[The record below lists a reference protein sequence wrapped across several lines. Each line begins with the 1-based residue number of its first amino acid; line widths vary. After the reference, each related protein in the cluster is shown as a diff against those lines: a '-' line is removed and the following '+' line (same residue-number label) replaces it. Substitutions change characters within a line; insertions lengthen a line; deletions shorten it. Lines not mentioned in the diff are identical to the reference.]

1 MNLVRLA
8 VLRPITA
15 MMLLISILVTGMIAF
30 ERLPLAFLPEVDV
43 PFIVVSIPRPNSS
56 PQAVEEEL
64 TEPVEEA
71 LATLSGIKE
80 LRSDSDADGAV
91 LFLEFDWG
99 QELDVVRMQVSE
111 KIDIVRPTLPADA
124 QMVTVSSFNT
134 ADIPVVQARLSAEG
148 VDLSE
153 SYPLLEAHVLDPI
166 RRLPGVARVDLDGV
180 MPRQVYV
187 DLVQDRLE
195 EHRIEIGQ
203 LAERLQRASVELVL
217 GTVEDGGA
225 RYAVRGLGSFESLE
239 DLRSMPI
246 GVADLRLGDIAEVSY
261 EEPPIGY
268 GRHLGR
274 EQAIGLSVYKEST
287 ANTVEVVDAVMQ
299 TIEQD
304 IDADPRLQGIELFVW
319 ENQAD
324 EIRAGVDGLQRA
336 GLIGALMAILCLYA
350 FLRRLDST
358 LIVAMSIPFSIISA
372 CAVLYFLGKTLNLLS
387 MMGLMLGVGMLVD
400 NAIVVLEA
408 IDRRHRDEADAKKA
422 TLQGAQSV
430 VVAVIAATATSL
442 IVFLPLV
449 VGANNELTTWL
460 GEVGVTISLA
470 LGCSLLS
477 SLTLIPLAS
486 SRLLRRKTGA
496 PEVGRLRRLERWY
509 GAMLRWTLTH
519 RWKSALLLVVLL
531 GVGSIPMATG
541 MVATEPFSG
550 QVNERLNLQYEFDDF
565 HYKSQ
570 AEDVVTQVEDYLYAH
585 QDALKID
592 EVYSY
597 FGENTAGTVIIL
609 EKADLDD
616 DGIKALKA
624 RIRDGMPKI
633 AGARVGFW
641 DGDDAGSD
649 QTRFSLQLYGRDGTV
664 LRDLSEDVR
673 ALLTEES
680 GVADTSSSFK
690 HGRNEIQVLVDRER
704 ATRRGITPQD
714 AAEAFGF
721 TLGGMRLPRYRDGD
735 REVDAWLA
743 LRIEDRAGLDD
754 LREISFPVEGAPAI
768 KLGELSSF
776 ETVQTP
782 QSISRRNREGNAWV
796 SATYEGKDWDSTRAR
811 IEERMNA
818 MELPLGYA
826 WSWDARTLQQD
837 DQEEQMGTNFGL
849 ALLLVY
855 LVLAALFES
864 VTQPIAIL
872 FSILFALPG
881 AAWMLASAGTP
892 FNLMAQIGLLILMGI
907 VVNNGV
913 VMLDRVNQLRA
924 EGTHGVDAFVQAGK
938 DRLRPVLMT
947 ASTTVLGLM
956 PLALGGSAVGGLFYF
971 PLAQTVMGGLISS
984 ALLTLLGLPL
994 VTMGIEALARGLAA
1008 VWRASAPQR
1017 ATAPGSA
1024 VSDDTPAP

>member
-8 VLRPITA
+8 VGRPITA
-15 MMLLISILVTGMIAF
+15 MMLLVSILAMGAIAF

-56 PQAVEEEL
+56 PESVEEEI

-80 LRSDSDADGAV
+80 LRSASEADGAT

-111 KIDIVRPTLPADA
+111 KLGVVRPTLPEDA
-124 QMVTVSSFNT
+124 QIITVSSFNT

-148 VDLSE
+148 VDLSA

-180 MPRQVYV
+180 EPQQVYV
-187 DLVQDRLE
+187 ELIQARLE
-195 EHRIEIGQ
+195 EHQVEIGA
-203 LAERLQRASVELVL
+203 LAEHLRRASVELVL
-217 GTVEDGGA
+217 GAVEDG
-225 RYAVRGLGSFESLE
+225 RSTYAVRGLGAFESLE
-239 DLRSMPI
+239 DLRAMPI
-246 GVADLRLGDIAEVSY
+246 GIADLRLDDVAEVTY
-261 EEPPIGY
+261 EEPPIPY

-274 EQAIGLSVYKEST
+274 QQAIGLSVYKEST
-287 ANTVEVVDAVMQ
+287 ANTVDVVDAVMQ
-299 TIEQD
+299 AIEQD
-304 IDADPRLQGIELFVW
+304 IDADPNLQGIELFVW
-319 ENQAD
+319 QNQAD
-324 EIRAGVDGLQRA
+324 EIRAGVDGLRRA
-336 GLIGALMAILCLYA
+336 GLIGALMAVLCLYA

-358 LIVAMSIPFSIISA
+358 LIVAMSIPFSVIAA
-372 CAVLYFLGKTLNLLS
+372 CAALYFLGKTLNLLS

-408 IDRRHRDEADAKKA
+408 IDRRRDDELDPHQA
-422 TLQGAQSV
+422 TLQGAGSV

-460 GEVGVTISLA
+460 GEVGLTISLA

-477 SLTLIPLAS
+477 SLTLIPLAT
-486 SRLLRRKTGA
+486 SRLLRRPAVRTD
-496 PEVGRLRRLERWY
+496 ERRFRRLEAWY
-509 GAMLRWTLTH
+509 GATLRWTLTH
-519 RWKSALLLVVLL
+519 RVKASLLLVASL
-531 GVGSIPMATG
+531 GVGVVPMATG
-541 MVATEPFSG
+541 MVGMEPFSG
-550 QVNERLNLQYEFDDF
+550 QVNQRLNLQYAFDDF

-570 AEDVVTQVEDYLYAH
+570 SEAVVTQVEDYLYAH
-585 QDALKID
+585 QDALGIE

-597 FGENTAGTVIIL
+597 FAENEAGTVIVL
-609 EKADLDD
+609 EQADLDD
-616 DGIKALKA
+616 DGVRTLQAQ
-624 RIRDGMPKI
+624 IREGLPAI
-633 AGARVGFW
+633 AGARVGFFES
-641 DGDDAGSD
+641 DDAGGD
-649 QTRFSLQLYGRDGTV
+649 QTRFSLQLYGRDGSV
-664 LRDLSEDVR
+664 LRDVAAEVREALGEEADV
-673 ALLTEES
+673 
-680 GVADTSSSFK
+680 VDTASSFK
-690 HGRNEIQVLVDRER
+690 HGRNEIQVAVDRER
-704 ATRRGITPQD
+704 AVRRGITPQD

-721 TLGGMRLPRYRDGD
+721 SLGGMRLPRYRDGD
-735 REVDAWLA
+735 REVDTWLA
-743 LRIEDRAGLDD
+743 LRIEDRASLDD
-754 LREISFPVEGAPAI
+754 LREISFPVEGAPPI
-768 KLGELSSF
+768 RLGELASF

-782 QSISRRNREGNAWV
+782 QSITRRNREGNAWV
-796 SATYEGKDWDSTRAR
+796 SATYQGQDWQSARER
-811 IEERMNA
+811 IEQRMNA
-818 MELPLGYA
+818 LALPLGYA
-826 WSWDARTLQQD
+826 WSWDARTLEQD
-837 DQEEQMGTNFGL
+837 DQQQQLATNFAL

-872 FSILFALPG
+872 FSIVFALPG
-881 AAWMLASAGTP
+881 ASWLLAATDTP

-913 VMLDRVNQLRA
+913 VMLDRVGQLRA
-924 EGTHGVDAFVQAGK
+924 EGMDGVDAFVQAGQ

-994 VTMGIEALARGLAA
+994 ATMGVEAVATGARAL
-1008 VWRASAPQR
+1008 WRASSPE
-1017 ATAPGSA
+1017 
-1024 VSDDTPAP
+1024 

>member
-8 VLRPITA
+8 VGRPITA
-15 MMLLISILVTGMIAF
+15 MMLLVSILVTGLIAF

-43 PFIVVSIPRPNSS
+43 PFIVVSVPRQSSS
-56 PQAVEEEL
+56 PEAVEEEV

-80 LRSDSDADGAV
+80 LRSTSEADGAV

-111 KIDIVRPTLPADA
+111 KLDLVRPTLPEDA
-124 QMVTVSSFNT
+124 QIITVSSFNT

-180 MPRQVYV
+180 EPRQVYV
-187 DLVQDRLE
+187 DLIQARLE
-195 EHRIEIGQ
+195 EHHIEIGK
-203 LAERLQRASVELVL
+203 LANRLQRASVELVL
-217 GTVEDGGA
+217 GSVQDGGS
-225 RYAVRGLGSFESLE
+225 RYAVRGLGSFVSLD

-246 GVADLRLGDIAEVSY
+246 GVGELRLGDIAEVTY
-261 EEPPIGY
+261 EEPPIAY
-268 GRHLGR
+268 GRHLGQQ
-274 EQAIGLSVYKEST
+274 QAIGLSVYKEST

-299 TIEQD
+299 AIEQD
-304 IDADPRLQGIELFVW
+304 IDADPRLRGIELFVW

-324 EIRAGVDGLQRA
+324 EIRAGVDGLRKA
-336 GLIGALMAILCLYA
+336 GLLGALMAVLCLYA

-358 LIVAMSIPFSIISA
+358 LIVALSIPFSVIAA
-372 CAVLYFLGKTLNLLS
+372 CAVLYFLGKTLNMLS

-408 IDRRHRDEADAKKA
+408 IDRRHQHEPDPRKA
-422 TLQGAQSV
+422 TLQGAGSV

-460 GEVGVTISLA
+460 GEVGITISLA

-486 SRLLRRKTGA
+486 SRLLRRPAQKREGKNDGA
-496 PEVGRLRRLERWY
+496 RLRRLEAWY
-509 GAMLRWTLTH
+509 GALLRWTLTH
-519 RWKSALLLVVLL
+519 RVKASLLLLL
-531 GVGSIPMATG
+531 ALGLGAVPMATG
-541 MVATEPFSG
+541 MVAMKPFSG
-550 QVNERLNLQYEFDDF
+550 QVNERLSLEYEFDDF

-570 AEDVVTQVEDYLYAH
+570 SETVVTAVEDYLYAN
-585 QDALKID
+585 QEALGIE

-597 FGENTAGTVIIL
+597 FAENQAGTVIVL

-616 DGIKALKA
+616 EGIEALKG
-624 RIRDGMPKI
+624 RIREGLPSFP
-633 AGARVGFW
+633 GARVGFW
-641 DGDDAGSD
+641 ESNDGGGD
-649 QTRFSLQLYGRDGTV
+649 QMRFSVQLYGRDGSV
-664 LRDLSEDVR
+664 LRDVASEAREAID
-673 ALLTEES
+673 EEP
-680 GVADTSSSFK
+680 GVVDSASSFK
-690 HGRNEIQVLVDRER
+690 HGRNEIQVLIDRER
-704 ATRRGITPQD
+704 AVRRGITPQD

-782 QSISRRNREGNAWV
+782 QSITRRNREGNAWV
-796 SATYEGKDWDSTRAR
+796 SATYEGEDWQAARER
-811 IEERMNA
+811 IEARMNA
-818 MELPLGYA
+818 LELPLGYA

-837 DQEEQMGTNFGL
+837 DQDQQMGTNFLL

-872 FSILFALPG
+872 FSIVFALPG
-881 AAWMLASAGTP
+881 ATWLLAAAGTP

-913 VMLDRVNQLRA
+913 VMLDRVGQLRA
-924 EGTHGVDAFVQAGK
+924 EGTLGVDAFVQAGQ

-994 VTMGIEALARGLAA
+994 VTMGVEAIARGLRA
-1008 VWRASAPQR
+1008 VWRASA
-1017 ATAPGSA
+1017 
-1024 VSDDTPAP
+1024 V